1 MHAIVPGR
9 SRFPS
14 RIPVWGRAYG
24 LQFHIE
30 PDTNTWT
37 ALRDYLPTGLIEET
51 ETKRM
56 QVDEAGQKVISRFFD
71 LAFEQC
77 GECQT

>member
-1 MHAIVPGR
+1 MRSFLGALDSHHAF
-9 SRFPS
+9 RFGS
-14 RIPVWGRAYG
+14 RAYG

-30 PDTNTWT
+30 PDTHTWT

-71 LAFEQC
+71 LALNNAENARR
-77 GECQT
+77 